1 MSQTQTLEIVNIPVG
16 KIKPS
21 PYQPRLVFDL
31 EELRGSII
39 QYGIRDPLKVRKVGD
54 HYEIIDG
61 ERRWRIAEQEGMK
74 TVACLVLE
82 YTDEEADALSWRFN
96 TERKEYSLEE
106 RAKHFRKHQEAGLS
120 GAGIGNIHGYSRQQV
135 DLLLSIFRLPGK
147 YQNYLWTDEFA
158 YGKYEYLYN
167 KGLMNRDVRY
177 LTELTNLIDEA
188 TERRLT
194 QREFEN
200 VVDDY
205 VSELEKRQVEEARKV
220 ATKIE
225 ASKEREKKTRE
236 ALRKPEVTP
245 PETPED
251 FERAAEALRREA
263 ERRKT
268 PKQKAEEKRRKLIAQ
283 AQTSLNSTIR
293 KIESAEKII
302 DASKF
307 RKDLDKIKKILEQNP
322 AETKTQLADL
332 GKKITEAKKQR
343 QKEVEEE
350 KRRKQEEEMR
360 RKVEKET
367 KQKLLEKPEFVKE
380 LPIKDIRR
388 ILKER
393 AKAKQKAYGGVA
405 LTKFPEVREAD
416 LVHKVVIG
424 DARQVLKLMPDSSVD
439 LVVTSP
445 PYFDLKEYPDNP
457 RRVNTQSLDRYLEDL
472 EAIFDE
478 CFRVLR
484 DGTFLCVVV
493 GQFTSEETSYFIPS
507 HMAQLL
513 ESIGFRYRREHVW
526 VKPLGIQGLW
536 NRGTTSFL
544 KEPYPRN
551 TMINIHHEHVLIF
564 QKGDKPSVFH
574 GRNPLT
580 EDEIKQW
587 CWSVWELPV
596 SEVKEHPAPFPE
608 AIAERLIKMYSYEGE
623 IVLDPFLGSGTTM
636 KMAKTLRR
644 RSIGIDV
651 ASEYLPLIQKMV
663 GGAEIMRHDKG
674 KRLDFTYLT
683 ETSPAS

>member
-106 RAKHFRKHQEAGLS
+106 KAKHFKKHQGDGMSAR
-120 GAGIGNIHGYSRQQV
+120 GIANIHGINHVEVSR
-135 DLLLSIFRLPGK
+135 LLAIFKLPEK
-147 YQNYLWTDEFA
+147 YRNYIWTGEFSA
-158 YGKYEYLYN
+158 VNYRYLHE
-167 KGLMNRDVRY
+167 KGLMDSESV
-177 LTELTNLIDEA
+177 TMVTQIIDESV
-188 TERRLT
+188 ERRLT
-194 QREFEN
+194 QREFEK

-205 VSELEKRQVEEARKV
+205 IGELEKRQVEEARKV

-302 DASKF
+302 DVSKF

-322 AETKTQLADL
+322 AEAKTQLADL

-393 AKAKQKAYGGVA
+393 ARAKQKAYGGVA
-405 LTKFPEVREAD
+405 LTKFQEVREAD

-472 EAIFDE
+472 ETIFDG

-493 GQFTSEETSYFIPS
+493 GQFTSEEVSHFIPS
-507 HMAQLL
+507 HIAQLL

-526 VKPLGIQGLW
+526 MKPLGIQGLW

-551 TMINIHHEHVLIF
+551 TMINIHHEHILIF

-580 EDEIKQW
+580 EDEIKRW

-596 SEVKEHPAPFPE
+596 SEVKEHPAPFPN

-636 KMAKTLRR
+636 KTAKTLRR

-651 ASEYLPLIQKMV
+651 APEYLPLIQKMV
-663 GGAEIMRHDKG
+663 GGADIIRYDKG
-674 KRLDFTYLT
+674 KTPDFSYLKI
-683 ETSPAS
+683 SAP